1 MVAGSGLFRSGMGL
15 SLLLPSKDYRV
26 FMSRYQR
33 QKDFFHGK
41 AASIGVLL
49 VNLGT
54 PEQPETGALRRY
66 LREFLSDPRV
76 VEIPR
81 LIWYPI
87 LYGAILPRRPAVSAE
102 KYKAIWTDKGSP
114 LMVISR
120 EQQQGIQT
128 ELERL
133 LRGPLQVELAMRY
146 GNPSI
151 RSALARLSEAGARR
165 LVVLPLY
172 PQYCAATTASTF
184 DRVFAE
190 LGRWRWVPELRLINH
205 YHDHPDYIAA
215 LADSIRRHW
224 NQHPRGEL
232 LLMSFHGI
240 PRRNLTLGD
249 PYFCQCQKTARLLG
263 AALNLRPED
272 YRVTFQSRFGKAEWL
287 QPYTDKTVAA
297 LPDEGI
303 KRVDVVCPGFA
314 ADCLE
319 TLEEIQVENQALFL
333 QAGGETF
340 QYIPALNTGLEH
352 VRMLASLVL
361 QHAQGWPEASPD
373 WNGAQVQKQAQLSQK
388 LARAAGAKA

>member
-1 MVAGSGLFRSGMGL
+1 
-15 SLLLPSKDYRV
+15 
-26 FMSRYQR
+26 MSRYQR

-41 AASIGVLL
+41 AESIGVLL

-66 LREFLSDPRV
+66 LREFLADSRV

-87 LYGAILPRRPAVSAE
+87 LYGAILPRRPVASAA
-102 KYKAIWTDKGSP
+102 KYRAIWTDKGSP
-114 LMVISR
+114 LLVIGR
-120 EQQQGIQT
+120 EQQQGLQT

-133 LRGPLQVELAMRY
+133 LQGPVQVELAMRY

-151 RSALARLSEAGARR
+151 RSALARLNEAGARR
-165 LVVLPLY
+165 LIVLPLY

-205 YHDHPDYIAA
+205 YHDRPDYIAA
-215 LADSIRRHW
+215 LADSIRHYWSRHTCG
-224 NQHPRGEL
+224 QL

-249 PYFCQCQKTARLLG
+249 PYFCQCRKTARLLA
-263 AALNLRPED
+263 AALNLRPEE

-287 QPYTDKTVAA
+287 QPYTDRTLEA
-297 LPDEGI
+297 LPGEGI
-303 KRVDVVCPGFA
+303 RRVDVVCPGFA

-319 TLEEIQVENQALFL
+319 TLEEIQVENCARFL
-333 QAGGETF
+333 KAGGEAF
-340 QYIPALNTGLEH
+340 QYIPALNAGLEH
-352 VRMLASLVL
+352 VRMLAGLVL
-361 QHAQGWPEASPD
+361 QHAQGWPETAPD
-373 WNGAQVQKQAQLSQK
+373 WNGPQVQKQAQLSQQ
-388 LARAAGAKA
+388 LAKAAGARA